1 MKVVYLYDGTP
12 YIAELNADGEYDYP
26 NEAWTE
32 TPPPEGIYEPFYFN
46 GNEWVG
52 STKEEW
58 EANKQPYEPT
68 LTQTQLAQGQ
78 MQLAKTVIQ
87 LQKAQQELANCV
99 LEGTKKDARIKK
111 LEEQQAQAMIE
122 ISKLKGEN

>member
-12 YIAELNADGEYDYP
+12 CLAELNDEGEYNYP

-46 GNEWVG
+46 GNEWIG

-58 EANKQPYEPT
+58 ESNKPPYEPT
-68 LTQTQLAQGQ
+68 VIQ
-78 MQLAKTVIQ
+78 MQLAQTQMQMTKTVAQ

-99 LEGTKKDARIKK
+99 LEGTKKDERIKK
-111 LEEQQAQAMIE
+111 LEEQQAQAILE
-122 ISKLKGEN
+122 ISKLKGEI